1 MQKTFARALF
11 KIMTTNNYFHYF
23 IVVDGN
29 RERYNENLTRI

>member
-11 KIMTTNNYFHYF
+11 KIMTTNNYF